1 MKALSINY
9 LRCYNIP
16 ALKDMLESDK
26 QDKYLV
32 KKVLQEKINRLN
44 NITEILEYH
53 Q

>member
-1 MKALSINY
+1 MKNLSINY

-16 ALKDMLESDK
+16 SLKDMLQSDK
-26 QDKYLV
+26 QDEHLV

-44 NITEILEYH
+44 NITEILEYN